1 MSYCF
6 LGRKTSRDF
15 AILIDATSDM
25 GHENFAEQ
33 ISFISKLL
41 HHLPFSPSLPSFGV
55 VAIDKGSRRMID
67 SEELINRE
75 SLIQRLKDV
84 T

>member
-1 MSYCF
+1 
-6 LGRKTSRDF
+6 
-15 AILIDATSDM
+15 M

-33 ISFISKLL
+33 IRFITKLF

-55 VAIDKGSRRMID
+55 AAIDKGSKRVID

-75 SLIQRLKDV
+75 SLIQRLMDIKYAKIFDLPLYLSSSH
-84 T
+84 